1 MAKSLQEMKERER
14 PNADWVIRGWLKR
27 GNTGIVMGQPKK
39 ACKSWL
45 LLALCWDLS
54 EGRPIWGVKKA
65 NGEPVFP
72 TTQMRSVYFTQEDTE
87 DDIHDRILAHLKAG
101 RPANDRLWVEPKN
114 LQIAFD
120 TVEGRRLIQARLDEV
135 REKAGAIDLVVF
147 DPMRRMHHGDENDSK
162 TIVEMWAVLDRIHQR
177 YGCATIL
184 THHIRKPGQD
194 KSGWD
199 PTDPFVGRG
208 SGDIYGGGDAFIN
221 VVPGRGTEESRTVGL
236 YYESKRGKPLPPSQ
250 LKITFE
256 SGQVEFLGSGSER
269 GRDKSEEREIS
280 L

>member
-1 MAKSLQEMKERER
+1 MAKSLQEMKERQR
-14 PNADWVIRGWLKR
+14 TNPDWIIQGFLKR
-27 GNTGIVMGQPKK
+27 GNTAIVMGQPKK

-45 LLALCWDLS
+45 LLDLCWSLS
-54 EGRPIWGVKKA
+54 EGKPVWGVKRA
-65 NGEPVFP
+65 DGTPVFP
-72 TTQMRSVYFTQEDTE
+72 TQQMRSVYFTQEDTE
-87 DDIHDRILAHLKAG
+87 DDIHDRILAHLKGGG
-101 RPANDRLWVEPKN
+101 REANDRLWIEPKN

-120 TVEGRRLIQARLDEV
+120 TVEGRKLIQAKLDEV
-135 REKAGAIDLVVF
+135 RSKTGAIDLVVF
-147 DPMRRMHHGDENDSK
+147 DPMRRMHRGDENDSK

-177 YGCATIL
+177 YGCATML

-221 VVPGRGTEESRTVGL
+221 VVPGRGTEESRIVGL
-236 YYESKRGKPLPPSQ
+236 FYESKRGKPLPPSQ
-250 LKITFE
+250 LKVTFE
-256 SGQVEFLGSGSER
+256 TGAVEYLGSGFEQQ
-269 GRDKSEEREIS
+269 KQEREVS

>member
-1 MAKSLQEMKERER
+1 MAKSLQELKERER
-14 PNADWVIRGWLKR
+14 AAPDWIVRGFLKR

-54 EGRPIWGVKKA
+54 EGKPIWGVKKSD
-65 NGEPVFP
+65 GTPIFP
-72 TTQMRSVYFTQEDTE
+72 TTPMRSVYFTQEDTE
-87 DDIHDRILAHLKAG
+87 DDIHDRILAHLKGG
-101 RPANDRLWVEPKN
+101 REPNDRLWVEPKN

-120 TVEGRRLIQARLDEV
+120 TVEGRKLIQTKLDEV
-135 REKAGAIDLVVF
+135 RDKAGKIDLVVF

-162 TIVEMWAVLDRIHQR
+162 VIVEMWAVLDRIHQR

-194 KSGWD
+194 KTGWD

-221 VVPGRGTEESRTVGL
+221 VVPGRGTEEGRTVGL

-250 LKITFE
+250 LRVMFGT
-256 SGQVEFLGSGSER
+256 GAVDFLGSGPEHKAVE
-269 GRDKSEEREIS
+269 GEREIN